1 MWDYADRDLEY
12 EIPVL
17 TVALF
22 RSRNSF
28 SCAFQHMFSGNLPS
42 TFFFGRWA

>member
-1 MWDYADRDLEY
+1 MGDYADRDLEY

-17 TVALF
+17 MVALF

-28 SCAFQHMFSGNLPS
+28 SCAFQHMFSDKLPS